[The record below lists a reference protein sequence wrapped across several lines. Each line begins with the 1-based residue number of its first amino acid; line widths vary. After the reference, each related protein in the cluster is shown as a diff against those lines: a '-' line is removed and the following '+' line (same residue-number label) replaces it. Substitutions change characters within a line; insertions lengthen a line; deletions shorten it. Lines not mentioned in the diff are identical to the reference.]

1 MLWPALRIV
10 AGFAAA
16 SLAAGATQVLF
27 VIDASQIFA
36 SAEGAAA
43 VGLLIMMAATQT
55 ATFALPFALIA
66 LVLSEVF
73 ALKGWLTYVSWGVL
87 IALSGFAT
95 VMAADGERLSFGNAY
110 ALGAFLFSG
119 AIAGW
124 VYWAVAG
131 RISLS
136 TAQEPTKPA

>member
-1 MLWPALRIV
+1 MLWPALRIA

-16 SLAAGATQVLF
+16 SLAAGAAQTLF
-27 VIDASQIFA
+27 VIDPGQIFA

-43 VGLLIMMAATQT
+43 VGLLITMAATQT

-95 VMAADGERLSFGNAY
+95 VMAGDGEVLSFGNAY
-110 ALGAFLFSG
+110 ALWAFLISG
-119 AIAGW
+119 AVAGW

-131 RISLS
+131 RAGLS
-136 TAQEPTKPA
+136 SA